1 MVQPSISSE
10 GSNSSLRVSWNAS
23 LGGVEHYF
31 LRLNGSFS
39 QDEQMQILT
48 NSSLDYVFEGLS
60 AGQLYSV
67 QVTVCSGP
75 VNASSGFVSNATCKS
90 GYFL

>member
-1 MVQPSISSE
+1 MVT
-10 GSNSSLRVSWNAS
+10 LYNAS
-23 LGGVEHYF
+23 KHH
-31 LRLNGSFS
+31 
-39 QDEQMQILT
+39 
-48 NSSLDYVFEGLS
+48 VFGNLS
-60 AGQLYSV
+60 AGRLYSV